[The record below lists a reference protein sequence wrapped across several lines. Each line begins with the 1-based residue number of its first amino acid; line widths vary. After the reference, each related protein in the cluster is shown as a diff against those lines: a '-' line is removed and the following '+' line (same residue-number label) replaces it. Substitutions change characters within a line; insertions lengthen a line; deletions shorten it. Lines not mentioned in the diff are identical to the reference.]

1 MEKYTEYME
10 NNLNCISLDEHSLP
24 AVDDCD
30 ILTASEGFFHMNR
43 TADFNVLIYV
53 TDGTIYVTEDDCD
66 YEISA
71 GELLFLKSGVN
82 HYGKY
87 ETPRGTR
94 WIYAH
99 FRLTENISEKR
110 WKIPKKT
117 QGLTDSEIERKLIEL
132 CNFFH
137 SEDPLKAF
145 RANALL
151 YEIILDISEYS
162 HSSPEST
169 ADRICSYLDMNIDKD
184 FSKALITKRF
194 FISYSRL
201 AAEFKREKGLSMGRY
216 HNEARMKRA
225 AALLRSTLLSVG
237 EIADLL
243 GFSDMLYFS
252 KKFHAFSGASPT
264 EYRKQV
270 QRKY

>member
-10 NNLNCISLDEHSLP
+10 NNLNCISIDEHHLP
-24 AVDDCD
+24 AVSDCD
-30 ILTASEGFFHMNR
+30 ILTASDSFFHMNR

-53 TDGTIYVTEDDCD
+53 TDGIMYVTEDSED
-66 YEISA
+66 YEIRP

-94 WIYAH
+94 WLYAH
-99 FRLTENISEKR
+99 FNLPESLSESGLE
-110 WKIPKKT
+110 IPKKT
-117 QGLTDSEIERKLIEL
+117 QQLLNSDIEKKLIGL
-132 CNFFH
+132 CSIFH
-137 SEDPLKAF
+137 NGDPKKDF

-151 YEIILDISEYS
+151 YEILIDISEYNHYPVKS
-162 HSSPEST
+162 L
-169 ADRICSYLDMNIDKD
+169 ADKICSYLEMNTDKD
-184 FSKALITKRF
+184 FTKELITERF
-194 FISYSRL
+194 FLSYSHL
-201 AAEFKREKGLSMGRY
+201 AAEFKREKGLSMGQY
-216 HNEARMKRA
+216 HNEARMKKS

-252 KKFHAFSGASPT
+252 RKFHAFSGVSPT

-270 QRKY
+270 QKRY